1 MPATYL
7 AEKVAREGKN
17 KTKIDRNR
25 AKYDTFGGQDYNHL
39 ADEVIKVCMR
49 NN

>member
-1 MPATYL
+1 MPTTYL

-17 KTKIDRNR
+17 KTKNDRNR
-25 AKYDTFGGQDYNHL
+25 AKYDTFGGPDYNHL